1 MPLAKKIILCLAV
14 TIILVSFFFVFILDD
29 LILLFGGTNFSL
41 NSWSICDDEGF
52 PGLSVSF
59 SCSGTV
65 TVKLV
70 GPDSHIYD
78 SDFFFKGNHYTIL
91 HLVEY
96 RHTVTPGQYK
106 LRVYDNDNKE
116 IYSKTISFEGSDLTI
131 LSCDQKW
138 WERDPWI
145 EGYSLVGLRMTVQNN
160 GDTPAY
166 PYNVTVTMDF
176 KENSSL
182 VVPSVIM
189 PGDSEYVDCFV
200 YRRTRPDDITF
211 TVSLK
216 DMDENTLATSS
227 FSVDVEN
234 NVPVKQFSWQ
244 YNGRRRPNIPKPE
257 YLYDY
262 YAGLDRIS
270 SEDYGLYIFDPY
282 DEEYIDILIDC
293 IMFGFTSDSDVEKI
307 NYAASFVQ
315 SLEYKSDSET
325 NNSFEYPR
333 YPVETL
339 FNGNGG
345 GDCEDKAILTASI
358 LKNMGY
364 DVALLRFPN
373 HMAVG
378 VHLSENAIPDKEYY
392 IENYYFLE
400 TTKSGKSCGFIPSQY
415 EDSSSEATVYPITS
429 RPLLVHNWEGDS
441 LTIYTNTEMGDF
453 VKVTLFVENLGIE
466 TAENVKV
473 IGGFYKV
480 SDLKV
485 VSKSQTISSLDPGM
499 KKKVTLS
506 VNIPKSVETW
516 FKTRIYYNYEIVDER
531 ESRDSFPT

>member
-14 TIILVSFFFVFILDD
+14 TIILGSFFFVFILDD

-52 PGLSVSF
+52 TGLSVNF

-96 RHTVTPGQYK
+96 RHSVTPGQYK
-106 LRVYDNDNKE
+106 LRVYDNDNKR

-138 WERDPWI
+138 WKRDPWI
-145 EGYSLVGLRMTVQNN
+145 GGYSLLGLRMTVQNN
-160 GDTPAY
+160 GDTPVY
-166 PYNVTVTMDF
+166 PYDVTVTMDF

-200 YRRTRPDDITF
+200 YRKTRPDDSTF

-216 DMDENTLATSS
+216 DMDKNTLATSS

-234 NVPVKQFSWQ
+234 NVPVKQFSWE
-244 YNGRRRPNIPKPE
+244 NGYYRQNIPKPE

-262 YAGLDRIS
+262 YSSLDRIS
-270 SEDYGLYIFDPY
+270 NEDYGLYIFDPY
-282 DEEYIDILIDC
+282 DDQYIDILIEC
-293 IMFGFTSDSDVEKI
+293 IMFGFTSNSDVEKI

-315 SLEYKSDSET
+315 SLKYKSDSET

-345 GDCEDKAILTASI
+345 GDCEDKAILTAS
-358 LKNMGY
+358 LLYSLGY

-378 VHLSENAIPDKEYY
+378 VHLSENAIPDKGYY

-400 TTKSGKSCGFIPSQY
+400 TTTPGKSCGTIPSQY
-415 EDSSSEATVYPITS
+415 EGSSSDVTVYSISPRS
-429 RPLLVHNWEGDS
+429 LLIHNWESNS
-441 LTIYTNTEMGDF
+441 LTIFTNTEIGDF
-453 VKVTLFVENLGIE
+453 VKVTLLVENLGIE
-466 TAENVKV
+466 TATNVKAE
-473 IGGFYKV
+473 GAFYTT
-480 SDLKV
+480 DGLKSN
-485 VSKSQTISSLDPGM
+485 SKSDTISSLEAGM

-506 VNIPKSVETW
+506 LDIPKIWTTY
-516 FKTRIYYNYEIVDER
+516 FKTKIYLNSEVIDEK
-531 ESRDSFPT
+531 ESISTFPT